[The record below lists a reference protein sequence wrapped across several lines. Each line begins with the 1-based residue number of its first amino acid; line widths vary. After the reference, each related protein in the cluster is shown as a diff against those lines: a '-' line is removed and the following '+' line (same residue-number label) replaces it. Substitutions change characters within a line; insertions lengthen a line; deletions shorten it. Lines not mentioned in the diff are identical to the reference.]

1 MSQPYSCEPNKSKA
15 TNDPQ
20 LQPQREWSLKAKVT
34 AWALAISMLPVIV
47 FGTIIYFG
55 SQSINKHIT
64 QARLGGDTR
73 LAEIEAA
80 EIEAQQSQLLLVL
93 IGTGATAGLA
103 GAIAVIL
110 GLRAIR
116 PILNAAVESATVV
129 NRLHREEVSTRDR
142 VAGKDEVVALETNIS
157 LIKELIPDLLRKQ
170 ETEAERSQILMEITR
185 RLRGALSEEDLF
197 RTTVEEVRHAFRT
210 ERVVIFSF
218 DTRWHGT
225 FVAESVASGWPKT
238 LWATIK
244 DPCFEGEYVAQYR
257 NGRVRAINNIYEAGL
272 GDCHIGLLESFCV
285 KANLIAPIIKDS
297 KLFGLLIAHQCSSPR
312 VWQQPEIDLFA
323 ELAAQVGFALDYA
336 RLVEQADTKADRA
349 QVFIDIT
356 RRIRESLNEED
367 VIKTTVEEVRKAIG
381 TDRVIV
387 YSFDA
392 KWYGSVVAESV
403 VPGWPKTLLA
413 QIKDPC
419 FAEGYVEKY
428 QAGRVTATNNIYE
441 AGLTD
446 CHMRQLEP
454 FGVKANLVA
463 PILKDDQLFG
473 LLIAHECSKP
483 REWQQSEINL
493 FTQIAMQVGFALDH
507 ARMLARV
514 DAEGVR
520 TLLLTNVTSRIRES
534 LNEEDVI
541 KTTVEE
547 VRKAIGTD
555 RVIVYSFDA
564 KWCGSVVAESVVP
577 GWPKTLQV
585 QIKDPCFAEGYV
597 EKYQAGWVT
606 AINNIYEA
614 GLSDCYMRQLE
625 PFGVKA
631 NLVAPIL
638 KDGQLFGLLI
648 AHECS
653 KPREWQQSEINLF
666 AQIAM
671 QVGFALDHAR
681 LLARVDAEGMR
692 TQLFTNVTSRIRESL
707 NEEDVIKTTVEE
719 VRKAIGTDRVI
730 VYSFDAKWYGSVVA
744 ESVVP
749 GWPKTLQVQIKDPCF
764 AEGYVEKYQA
774 GRVTATNNIYEA
786 GMSDCYMRQLEPFGV
801 KANLVA
807 PILKDGQ
814 LFGLLI
820 AHECSKPREWQQSEI
835 NLFAQIAMQ
844 VGFALDHARLLNQI
858 EQAHQGAEVVSHQLR
873 QQKSALQN
881 QVLEMLRDSE
891 TAVENLSTAALSQM
905 EFITAAYNQIQTVVN
920 SAREM
925 NACAQQVKLHK
936 QQVRQTLQAE
946 QQAMNRIV
954 DDISAFQNKF
964 VEANVKVKRIDE
976 LSQKLC
982 AVMDLISDVASQLKL
997 QAMNATFEAARTDEA
1012 GRVSAFIAEKVLGSA
1027 RLLDVDTE
1035 FKPLVQ
1041 EIQAEN
1047 FEVAAAMKAW
1057 TEQAIA
1063 GTQLVEERAQKLN
1076 SIADVIV
1083 QMSSLV
1089 EDISQSA
1096 ANQAQTWAFAS
1107 QSVLEVSSIASH
1119 TSEQSVALAKS
1130 FNNLA
1135 AQLST

>member
-597 EKYQAGWVT
+597 EKYQAG
-606 AINNIYEA
+606 
-614 GLSDCYMRQLE
+614 
-625 PFGVKA
+625 
-631 NLVAPIL
+631 
-638 KDGQLFGLLI
+638 
-648 AHECS
+648 
-653 KPREWQQSEINLF
+653 
-666 AQIAM
+666 
-671 QVGFALDHAR
+671 
-681 LLARVDAEGMR
+681 
-692 TQLFTNVTSRIRESL
+692 
-707 NEEDVIKTTVEE
+707 
-719 VRKAIGTDRVI
+719 
-730 VYSFDAKWYGSVVA
+730 
-744 ESVVP
+744 
-749 GWPKTLQVQIKDPCF
+749 
-764 AEGYVEKYQA
+764 
-774 GRVTATNNIYEA
+774 RVTATNNIYEA